1 MAGVLRWCA
10 DNAGWMAAVVL
21 GVGAAWLV
29 FLGVVWYLSHS
40 D

>member
-1 MAGVLRWCA
+1 VRGRGVTA
-10 DNAGWMAAVVL
+10 IVVGL
-21 GVGAAWLV
+21 GAARLV